1 MTTIQDLKHG
11 ETVKKNRLMFIAYT
25 ISLVAAL
32 LQTLM
37 TGSMDKALFYGTEII
52 LYSALFFI
60 YPKIWKNPLV
70 YSYVTVLFMYGF
82 TTYYLFTADNTIS
95 IVYIII
101 YLTIISAIHLKKNI
115 FLLGFFLGAIDLF
128 IFKGLPSVHQDLYDG
143 MFPIVMLVYVL
154 IGMVFFLIIKMNEEQ
169 FKQLQLFMA
178 QSEELA
184 NKQIEERENLQK
196 NVESLAEEFQGVN
209 QKVQASIESQNQM
222 RSAISEMA
230 AGSNSQSEQITD
242 IASNAYETKG
252 QMVHLFSLSE
262 NLSKDTEFASSI
274 VKSGTIEMTTLKEGM
289 ELLKTILDQFNQQ
302 FTILTNKVQDMANL
316 TTTINNVSEQT
327 NLLALNASIEAARA
341 GEAGKG
347 FSVVAQEIRKL
358 AELTRISSEKIST
371 SLVELNETNNKS
383 LIKIKETN
391 EQVSKN
397 VKSTD
402 TLTESFTQF
411 QDITTRLRDGV
422 AMVLSVSENV
432 KQKSETVEYST
443 NELAAIIEEASA
455 SLQEMSATIE
465 SLTTDNEHI
474 AEIVGNTNSKLQHL
488 IK

>member
-1 MTTIQDLKHG
+1 
-11 ETVKKNRLMFIAYT
+11 
-25 ISLVAAL
+25 
-32 LQTLM
+32 
-37 TGSMDKALFYGTEII
+37 
-52 LYSALFFI
+52 
-60 YPKIWKNPLV
+60 
-70 YSYVTVLFMYGF
+70 
-82 TTYYLFTADNTIS
+82 
-95 IVYIII
+95 
-101 YLTIISAIHLKKNI
+101 
-115 FLLGFFLGAIDLF
+115 
-128 IFKGLPSVHQDLYDG
+128 
-143 MFPIVMLVYVL
+143 
-154 IGMVFFLIIKMNEEQ
+154 
-169 FKQLQLFMA
+169 
-178 QSEELA
+178 
-184 NKQIEERENLQK
+184 
-196 NVESLAEEFQGVN
+196 
-209 QKVQASIESQNQM
+209 
-222 RSAISEMA
+222 
-230 AGSNSQSEQITD
+230 
-242 IASNAYETKG
+242 
-252 QMVHLFSLSE
+252 
-262 NLSKDTEFASSI
+262 
-274 VKSGTIEMTTLKEGM
+274 M